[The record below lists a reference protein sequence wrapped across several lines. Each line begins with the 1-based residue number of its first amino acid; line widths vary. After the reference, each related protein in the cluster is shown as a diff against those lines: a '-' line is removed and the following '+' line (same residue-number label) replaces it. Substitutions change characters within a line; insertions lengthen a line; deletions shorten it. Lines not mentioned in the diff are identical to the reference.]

1 MAAQLIYTHDP
12 DSTREILQALP
23 DWFGDPEALENY
35 VVAAADETFSS
46 LLALENG
53 TPVGVALIRRHFP
66 ESAEL
71 HLIAV
76 HPESR
81 GRGIGRQLVDLAA
94 SDLAADGCA
103 LFSVHTVGPSF
114 DDVPYRQTRDFYKAT
129 GFLPLEEHSNLDWP
143 GPTLILVRNLRL
155 PTHR

>member
-12 DSTREILQALP
+12 DSTRDILQALP

-35 VVAAADETFSS
+35 VRATADETFSS
-46 LLALENG
+46 LLALEDG

-103 LFSVHTVGPSF
+103 LFSVHTVGPSS
-114 DDVPYRQTRDFYKAT
+114 DDVPYRQTRDFYKAI

-143 GPTLILVRNLRL
+143 GPTLILVRDLRL